1 LFDPSV
7 AQWLEARPM
16 VERRSRPD
24 HITGTSGATK
34 AGDRSTFSAVAA
46 RLRNIADLPRGAKHT
61 WRLSTM
67 TDLFRLAA
75 AILEIVAAL
84 IEVGRQLLT
93 GK

>member
-1 LFDPSV
+1 
-7 AQWLEARPM
+7 
-16 VERRSRPD
+16 
-24 HITGTSGATK
+24 
-34 AGDRSTFSAVAA
+34 
-46 RLRNIADLPRGAKHT
+46 
-61 WRLSTM
+61 M